1 MRLLS
6 DFHHFSGSQPNLGKS
21 ACFFAPVNSV
31 KEEELRTISYISEAA
46 LPVR

>member
-21 ACFFAPVNSV
+21 VCFFAAVNYV
-31 KEEELRTISYISEAA
+31 KKEELRTISYIPEAA